1 VVFCHISK
9 RGSKK
14 QQKINKRCC
23 ILIAGNNLAW
33 ASTNSA
39 PDERRGATVGIVLTL
54 TDLAGIFC
62 SYRFAPFSLNSTS
75 LAPRVLT
82 GSSTI
87 GVLIGQIHPTKDA
100 PRYTFGNAWTFGVVM
115 AGLILFCVASR
126 IYKRRKAEKERRTA
140 AGKVM
145 PSDEWKDQALDY
157 PPYIEV

>member
-39 PDERRGATVGIVLTL
+39 PDEKRGATVGIVLTL

-87 GVLIGQIHPTKDA
+87 GVLIGCRKVEYALLRELYMWDKLPLYIHK
-100 PRYTFGNAWTFGVVM
+100 
-115 AGLILFCVASR
+115 
-126 IYKRRKAEKERRTA
+126 
-140 AGKVM
+140 
-145 PSDEWKDQALDY
+145 
-157 PPYIEV
+157 